1 MDLAIA
7 DKSGKKNR
15 RLPANWARTL
25 RLFGRDQ
32 LTKQWLRAKSGVLPA
47 RFAHEPEPA
56 PPHVGAFE

>member
-32 LTKQWLRAKSGVLPA
+32 STKQWLRAKTGVHLRA
-47 RFAHEPEPA
+47 SAHEPEPA
-56 PPHVGAFE
+56 PPPVGAFE